1 MSSTHPPTVEGSR
14 HWSDNSRA
22 GAPALPAA
30 TKKLAGLLYNE
41 QIFTVGQTS
50 PSTGVPGTSMDIPS
64 RYLAF
69 KHLSASMKTA
79 ILKQSH
85 TRAVSEDQSRAVVDS
100 LSVQPG
106 LAQEL
111 LESPHAEIRQ
121 WTSELL
127 GHLASHGSAVDDMRS
142 LKNPERHQWHN
153 VPQMQPPAHRP
164 QTSQSVHSWW
174 SDSRSIGATISI
186 HAVAKPLMRL
196 MYHRQAMNFIRKNL
210 GTPLSAHIMDV
221 YSRYLAYKYISLT
234 TKTAILRDLENRT
247 VFEDDAHL
255 MNDSLAVQSDLVEAL
270 LKSPFTEIRRSACK
284 IFGQL
289 TLRVSRLELLLVDI
303 SCLVYLLSDEHLT
316 TVDTAIEALSSF
328 LDFPKWDRVS

>member
-1 MSSTHPPTVEGSR
+1 
-14 HWSDNSRA
+14 
-22 GAPALPAA
+22 
-30 TKKLAGLLYNE
+30 
-41 QIFTVGQTS
+41 
-50 PSTGVPGTSMDIPS
+50 
-64 RYLAF
+64 
-69 KHLSASMKTA
+69 MKTA

-127 GHLASHGSAVDDMRS
+127 GHLASRGSAVDDMRG
-142 LKNPERHQWHN
+142 LNNPDRHPWHN

-196 MYHRQAMNFIRKNL
+196 MYHRQAMNFIGKNL
-210 GTPLSAHIMDV
+210 GTPLSPYIMDV
-221 YSRYLAYKYISLT
+221 YSRYLTYI
-234 TKTAILRDLENRT
+234 
-247 VFEDDAHL
+247 V
-255 MNDSLAVQSDLVEAL
+255 
-270 LKSPFTEIRRSACK
+270 
-284 IFGQL
+284 
-289 TLRVSRLELLLVDI
+289 
-303 SCLVYLLSDEHLT
+303 
-316 TVDTAIEALSSF
+316 
-328 LDFPKWDRVS
+328 